1 MSYPHL
7 IETTILEY
15 TQSTYALGLGV
26 NMEDLTEEERLVL
39 EQSNDYI
46 KDFEREQTQNLLKA
60 ARAAF
65 ERLRDIKNL
74 PEEALFILREWTYR
88 EGDENEEGE

>member
-7 IETTILEY
+7 IETTMLEY

-60 ARAAF
+60 ARDAF
-65 ERLRDIKNL
+65 ERLRDIEGL
-74 PEEALFILREWTYR
+74 PEEAISILREWTYR
-88 EGDENEEGE
+88 EGDENEEDE